1 MRCKLGYRGVG
12 ASPQSRIGLFDQYG
26 SQQTLVSYRCSL
38 GFTVCRLHCS
48 FLEVFPYNAFRR
60 VCPCTSRKPKSD
72 KLLKSLGVVW
82 KTSPR
87 ESLNASGFFDWWFRM
102 TWKLLTGTSLIECL
116 IWLPGTQGDTQCD
129 IWMRD
134 FLLVINF
141 MQSRLQTFSS
151 SSLIHSILHF
161 FLLQDFL
168 AFPAVAFFTVFCE
181 HWGVSQIPPNQK
193 LALRIVRYDISTYME
208 AVCEKVGCC
217 DKSIRSHIGLENW
230 QFCVVSLVT
239 LQIGTFEHLATQN
252 TMLQNPYF
260 FCLFSS
266 KRLYI
271 SQLCQQYIVIAY
283 LCNNWVFLQHI
294 FAKPHE

>member
-1 MRCKLGYRGVG
+1 M
-12 ASPQSRIGLFDQYG
+12 
-26 SQQTLVSYRCSL
+26 QTSV
-38 GFTVCRLHCS
+38 
-48 FLEVFPYNAFRR
+48 
-60 VCPCTSRKPKSD
+60 PCTSRKPKCD
-72 KLLKSLGVVW
+72 KLLKSLGVVC

-116 IWLPGTQGDTQCD
+116 IWLPGTQGDTKCD

-193 LALRIVRYDISTYME
+193 LALRIVRYDISTHME
-208 AVCEKVGCC
+208 AVCFVWFLLWLC
-217 DKSIRSHIGLENW
+217 KSVLLNTLPHRIQCFKILISFAFLVQKDLIYPNY
-230 QFCVVSLVT
+230 VS
-239 LQIGTFEHLATQN
+239 N
-252 TMLQNPYF
+252 T
-260 FCLFSS
+260 
-266 KRLYI
+266 
-271 SQLCQQYIVIAY
+271 
-283 LCNNWVFLQHI
+283 
-294 FAKPHE
+294 